1 MPTWCCAFLFRMGT
15 VRCKHL
21 FFTLDAMSQQASN
34 PQTQQVLLKGRQVPG
49 MAGLMYHPQEG
60 MPYTKAC
67 SVLLVCVLLCDSPWN
82 RTTRRQE
89 ERVRKP
95 ISCSHGS
102 RYRRDSTPCRAMWE
116 GTGDDQEVEGESDGK
131 AWAADLLGVS
141 QGKGRMKRQGRV
153 NSLGMVGLNN
163 SVGF

>member
-1 MPTWCCAFLFRMGT
+1 M
-15 VRCKHL
+15 
-21 FFTLDAMSQQASN
+21 
-34 PQTQQVLLKGRQVPG
+34 
-49 MAGLMYHPQEG
+49 
-60 MPYTKAC
+60 
-67 SVLLVCVLLCDSPWN
+67 
-82 RTTRRQE
+82 
-89 ERVRKP
+89 
-95 ISCSHGS
+95 
-102 RYRRDSTPCRAMWE
+102 PCRAMWE

>member
-1 MPTWCCAFLFRMGT
+1 
-15 VRCKHL
+15 
-21 FFTLDAMSQQASN
+21 
-34 PQTQQVLLKGRQVPG
+34 
-49 MAGLMYHPQEG
+49 
-60 MPYTKAC
+60 
-67 SVLLVCVLLCDSPWN
+67 
-82 RTTRRQE
+82 
-89 ERVRKP
+89 
-95 ISCSHGS
+95 
-102 RYRRDSTPCRAMWE
+102 MWE